1 MLRGSETPR
10 LFTPPRR
17 ELTPETSLG
26 FEVCDFAARVLK
38 TPMLPWQR
46 WFLIHALELNDDGSF
61 RFKTVL
67 LLVARQNGKTHLA
80 RVLLLWR
87 LFVDGPKRNGHP
99 PRILGA
105 AQTLSDA
112 EDTWDEVLDLAES
125 RAALKKRM
133 LRPERR
139 NGKRTIRLKSGA
151 RYVVRPLKREAG
163 RGQTIDL
170 LFLDELRE
178 HRSWEAWDAMSST
191 TLVPSRSQIIAASNA
206 GDARSVVLRE
216 LRDGCIRALGDDDT
230 TDERVGLF
238 EWSAPEGCDLND
250 RQAWAQANPALG
262 YTLTVDDLAAKL
274 QEKRSNT
281 AGFRTENLCQWVTV
295 LEPGYFPE
303 AAWPSSLDAGS
314 RPAEGARLSLALDVS
329 WDRARSHLAVC
340 GQRADGRWHVELVA
354 SRPGT
359 EWVIPW
365 LVERLPVEGQA
376 AGWWDGRLVVQARGA
391 PASALK
397 DDMAAAGVEVVEW
410 GGPELSAGTGR
421 FYDALVQG
429 RITHLSQPVLA
440 ASVRGAKGKASGDA
454 TWIDR
459 RGSVGDAS
467 PSIAAVAAFWDATRP
482 IEEAPTSAY
491 DDDDYE
497 LLVL

>member
-1 MLRGSETPR
+1 MLRGSEAPR
-10 LFTPPRR
+10 LFTPPIR

-26 FEVCDFAARVLK
+26 FEVCDFAERVLK

-46 WFLIHALELNDDGSF
+46 WFLIHALELNVDGSF

-87 LFVDGPKRNGHP
+87 LFVDGPKRNDRP
-99 PRILGA
+99 PRIMGA

-112 EDTWDEVLDLAES
+112 EDTWDEVLELAES
-125 RAALKKRM
+125 RPALKKRM

-191 TLVPSRSQIIAASNA
+191 TLVPSRSQIVAVSNA
-206 GDARSVVLRE
+206 GDARSVVLRD
-216 LRDGCIRALGDDDT
+216 LRDGCLRALGGDDT
-230 TDERVGLF
+230 SGERVGLF

-250 RQAWAQANPALG
+250 REAWAQANPALG
-262 YTLTVDDLAAKL
+262 FTLTVDDLAAKL

-295 LEPGYFPE
+295 LEPGYFPDGAWS
-303 AAWPSSLDAGS
+303 AALDAES
-314 RPAEGARLSLALDVS
+314 RPAGGSRLSLALDVS
-329 WDRARSHLAVC
+329 WNRSRSHLVLA
-340 GQRADGRWHVELVA
+340 GPREDGRWHVEVVA

-359 EWVIPW
+359 EWVVPW
-365 LVERLPVEGQA
+365 LVERMPVDGEPP
-376 AGWWDGRLVVQARGA
+376 GWWDGRLVVQARGA

-397 DDMAAAGVEVVEW
+397 DALSEAGVEVVEW

-429 RITHLSQPVLA
+429 RIRHLSQPILA
-440 ASVRGAKGKASGDA
+440 ASIRGAKAKAAGDA
-454 TWIDR
+454 SWIDR
-459 RGSVGDAS
+459 KNSVGDAAAA
-467 PSIAAVAAFWDATRP
+467 IAAVAAYWDAARP
-482 IEEAPTSAY
+482 TEEQFVSAY
-491 DDDDYE
+491 EDRG
-497 LLVL
+497 LMVL